1 MTEMTLTDPT
11 GHVAVGLR
19 RREVLARLRESD
31 RPLSAQQVAAQSGL
45 HVNTVRFHLD
55 GLVTDGLAKR
65 ASEERVI
72 PGRPR
77 ILYTVAAEVPGPRS
91 FALLAEILTGLV
103 TSLDGAGPAA
113 IEAGRAWGRH
123 LVDRPAPSQRVRLDR
138 VLDAIGFQPEVRTGS
153 DGTEVLLH
161 HCPFREVA
169 ERHTD
174 VICAIHLGLMQGAL
188 DELRAPLQATSLEPL
203 VSPNLCVAR
212 LQGEPS
218 DDGD

>member
-1 MTEMTLTDPT
+1 
-11 GHVAVGLR
+11 LR
-19 RREVLARLRESD
+19 CSRRYSPDWSPPSTA
-31 RPLSAQQVAAQSGL
+31 PAQ
-45 HVNTVRFHLD
+45 
-55 GLVTDGLAKR
+55 
-65 ASEERVI
+65 
-72 PGRPR
+72 
-77 ILYTVAAEVPGPRS
+77 
-91 FALLAEILTGLV
+91 
-103 TSLDGAGPAA
+103 
-113 IEAGRAWGRH
+113 
-123 LVDRPAPSQRVRLDR
+123 LDR